1 MLTLNCQI
9 ESDKDSDFWLAQQ
22 RQDKAAAGSS
32 AVTTLTR
39 WVPFNLTLK
48 ICKDGMLE
56 VLQDVKPGKSSPT
69 STLASTSGSDQST
82 TTPDVSPMATST
94 TTSSSDQSQGGEGKE
109 VEESLPESDDAV
121 IVGGDKEEEE
131 EPLPLTAIE
140 DGDGGGKAGGETVTV
155 IEGGD
160 GAGGETEDVK
170 EGEEEGREGMSEE
183 GQGTG
188 IVKEEMEGGEV
199 RGKCD
204 GSGEEKL
211 AESEGEVSDG
221 GGGDGEVRVDLE
233 AEFELAMVVCHV
245 RESWIET
252 AGNLIAHI
260 RVGPS
265 YHLRKE
271 VREVGWAT
279 SLLVILYPEL

>member
-32 AVTTLTR
+32 AVATLTR

-56 VLQDVKPGKSSPT
+56 VLQDVKPGKPSPT
-69 STLASTSGSDQST
+69 STLASSTSGSDQSM
-82 TTPDVSPMATST
+82 TTPDVSPMTTGT
-94 TTSSSDQSQGGEGKE
+94 TTSSSEQSQGGEGKE

-140 DGDGGGKAGGETVTV
+140 GGDGGGKAGGEKAGGETVTA
-155 IEGGD
+155 IEGRD

-170 EGEEEGREGMSEE
+170 EGEEEGKEGMAEQ

-188 IVKEEMEGGEV
+188 SVKEEMEGGEIT
-199 RGKCD
+199 GKCD

-221 GGGDGEVRVDLE
+221 GGDGEGRVDLE
-233 AEFELAMVVCHV
+233 AEWYVTCMSLGWRLLA
-245 RESWIET
+245 T
-252 AGNLIAHI
+252 
-260 RVGPS
+260 
-265 YHLRKE
+265 
-271 VREVGWAT
+271 
-279 SLLVILYPEL
+279 